1 MSTIPSAKLKA
12 LLTSNSDLSKASLG
26 TRIMLTRIRLEVQN
40 NPASIDAVVTELQQ
54 TTDTKPQLAADL
66 ANI

>member
-1 MSTIPSAKLKA
+1 
-12 LLTSNSDLSKASLG
+12 
-26 TRIMLTRIRLEVQN
+26 MLTRMRLEVQN
-40 NPASIDAVVTELQQ
+40 NPASIDAVVSELQQ

>member
-1 MSTIPSAKLKA
+1 MSTIPSAKLNA

-26 TRIMLTRIRLEVQN
+26 TRIMLTRMRLEVQN
-40 NPASIDAVVTELQQ
+40 NPATIDAVVSELQQ

>member
-12 LLTSNSDLSKASLG
+12 LLASNSDLSKASLG
-26 TRIMLTRIRLEVQN
+26 TRIMLTRMRLEVQN